1 MLMQAHE
8 EILRGRIVVG
18 FVEDDTHHKL
28 LAKQRLTLEKGVQIC
43 SAEEAATHTGD
54 GMLPV
59 GSINAAHKSQYQRQ
73 KRSGDKPVSSTS
85 SSMSKSTAPPT
96 KKCPQCGRSA
106 HTKSAYPAAHTTG
119 QWLQSD

>member
-1 MLMQAHE
+1 MKEQFAARDLPDLKLCFPSSGRVCSGCSKMLMQAHE
-8 EILRGRIVVG
+8 EILSGKIVVR

-28 LAKQRLTLEKGVQIC
+28 LAKQRFTLEKGVQIC

-59 GSINAAHKSQYQRQ
+59 GSINAGRKSQYQRQ

-85 SSMSKSTAPPT
+85 ISN
-96 KKCPQCGRSA
+96 
-106 HTKSAYPAAHTTG
+106 
-119 QWLQSD
+119 